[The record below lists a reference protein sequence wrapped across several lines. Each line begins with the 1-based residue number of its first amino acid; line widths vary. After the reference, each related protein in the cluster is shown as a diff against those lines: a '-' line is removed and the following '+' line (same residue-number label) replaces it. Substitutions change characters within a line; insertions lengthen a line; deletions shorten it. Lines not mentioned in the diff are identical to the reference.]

1 MVPLPRVL
9 FPETEP
15 GLSPRSLLRYQL
27 LKGTFPHS
35 VSVSSFP
42 TPHLPIRSPYPDLFF
57 FTALITI
64 WHLVTY
70 WMFSCLVAV
79 SPNSMWS
86 PIREDPKHLKQGQ
99 YRVCV
104 PSHSAVSDCSRP
116 HGLGT
121 TRLFLPW
128 DSLGQNLEWV
138 AISFSGGI
146 FPIQGPNP
154 CLLHWQENSL
164 PLSQRKSPLG
174 HSSYIINFLWI
185 N

>member
-1 MVPLPRVL
+1 M
-9 FPETEP
+9 FIF
-15 GLSPRSLLRYQL
+15 LLRYFSQECLQRVVWKTLFNMSYTILASLL
-27 LKGTFPHS
+27 LKEELPKI
-35 VSVSSFP
+35 SS
-42 TPHLPIRSPYPDLFF
+42 LGLNYPATKPFVNN
-57 FTALITI
+57 I
-64 WHLVTY
+64 
-70 WMFSCLVAV
+70 
-79 SPNSMWS
+79 NK
-86 PIREDPKHLKQGQ
+86 EPKHLKQGQ
-99 YRVCV
+99 CRVCV

-116 HGLGT
+116 HGLET

-164 PLSQRKSPLG
+164 PLSQLKSPLG